1 MVENMSDISVKKINK
16 LIEEFEQEGNKI
28 DRLEIGY
35 KTYAALILDQKFA
48 DKVTKSNEDS
58 KERLYKKI
66 KIKLISEKHYF
77 KIK

>member
-1 MVENMSDISVKKINK
+1 MSDISVKKVNK
-16 LIEEFEQEGNKI
+16 LIEEFEQEGNKV

-35 KTYAALILDQKFA
+35 KTYAALMLEQKFA
-48 DKVTKSNEDS
+48 DKVTKSMEDP

-66 KIKLISEKHYF
+66 KIKLLTEKHYF

>member
-1 MVENMSDISVKKINK
+1 MSDISVKKVNK

-35 KTYAALILDQKFA
+35 KTYAALMLDKKFA
-48 DKVTKSNEDS
+48 DKVTKSLDDS

-66 KIKLISEKHYF
+66 KIKLLTEKHYF
-77 KIK
+77 EIK